1 MLWVKRVLRGD
12 TVYAS
17 ANPDGSLLVDDGR
30 VSIKYRLGATQ
41 KLYRAAPANL
51 APHAD
56 TAVIEE
62 AGDEAAAHAA
72 AAAPG
77 AAKAKASAGKAAKSV
92 ASSHHVTPVTPG
104 TIIIYTDG
112 ACIGNPGPMGLGVV
126 LIDVDRRLELSE
138 FLGHGTNNIAELTAI
153 QRGLE
158 AVAPEHRGAHI
169 LLHTDSAY
177 SIGIITKPW
186 KPKANL
192 QLVAELRALC
202 RRFPHLAFVKVPGH
216 SGIPENERCDALA
229 GLAIETRTSTRVES
243 VLPTPA

>member
-56 TAVIEE
+56 SELIEE
-62 AGDEAAAHAA
+62 AGGEG
-72 AAAPG
+72 APPP
-77 AAKAKASAGKAAKSV
+77 APSAKS
-92 ASSHHVTPVTPG
+92 SSRKPKPAAQPHHVTPITDG

-126 LIDVDRRLELSE
+126 LIDAQRRLELSE

-153 QRGLE
+153 QRGLQ
-158 AVAPEHRGAHI
+158 AVLPEQQRSHI

-192 QLVAELRALC
+192 ELVAELRRLC
-202 RRFPHLAFVKVPGH
+202 GRFPHLSFVKVPGH
-216 SGIPENERCDALA
+216 SGIPENERCDVLA
-229 GLAIETRTSTRVES
+229 GLAIETRTSTQVES
-243 VLPTPA
+243 VLLTPA

>member
-62 AGDEAAAHAA
+62 AGDEATAHAA
-72 AAAPG
+72 AAAP
-77 AAKAKASAGKAAKSV
+77 AVAKASKATKTIKPL
-92 ASSHHVTPVTPG
+92 HVTPVTDG

-126 LIDVDRRLELSE
+126 VIDARRRLELSE

-158 AVAPEHRGAHI
+158 AIPPEDRRAHI

-192 QLVAELRALC
+192 ELVAELRKLAG
-202 RRFPHLAFVKVPGH
+202 RFPHLSFVKVPGH

-243 VLPTPA
+243 VSPAPA

>member
-1 MLWVKRVLRGD
+1 VLWVKRVLRGD

-51 APHAD
+51 GPHAD
-56 TAVIEE
+56 SEVIEE

-72 AAAPG
+72 AAAPAVAKASK
-77 AAKAKASAGKAAKSV
+77 AAKASKTSQPS
-92 ASSHHVTPVTPG
+92 HVTPVTDG

-126 LIDVDRRLELSE
+126 IIDARRRLELSE

-153 QRGLE
+153 QRGLQ
-158 AVAPEHRGAHI
+158 AIPPEQLRNHI

-192 QLVAELRALC
+192 ELVADLRALC
-202 RRFPHLAFVKVPGH
+202 RRFPHLSFVKVPGH
-216 SGIPENERCDALA
+216 SGIPENERCDELA

-243 VLPTPA
+243 VLLTPA